1 MDITEL
7 LTFGVA
13 NKASDL
19 HISSGLPPMLRIN
32 GEIRKVNLPP
42 LDANAVKVMVY
53 DVMNDNLRKVFEQNI
68 FYKKDYLELF
78 VF

>member
-13 NKASDL
+13 NKASDMHL
-19 HISSGLPPMLRIN
+19 SSGLPPMLRIN

-42 LDANAVKVMVY
+42 LEANAQSFRTKY
-53 DVMNDNLRKVFEQNI
+53 GSRFCL
-68 FYKKDYLELF
+68 
-78 VF
+78 

>member
-13 NKASDL
+13 NKASDMHL
-19 HISSGLPPMLRIN
+19 SSGLPPMLRVN

-42 LDANAVKVMVY
+42 LDST
-53 DVMNDNLRKVFEQNI
+53 
-68 FYKKDYLELF
+68 
-78 VF
+78 

>member
-13 NKASDL
+13 NKASDMHL
-19 HISSGLPPMLRIN
+19 SNGLPPMLRVN

-42 LDANAVKVMVY
+42 LDSAEVKIWCMTS
-53 DVMNDNLRKVFEQNI
+53 
-68 FYKKDYLELF
+68 
-78 VF
+78 